1 MIYFIISI
9 IIIIFLLFDKLHNNL
24 KYIRFDMEK
33 KKYSDEAVM
42 NDLKELRKMLHKVDD
57 PKTKIEIIKKI
68 EIISS
73 FYN

>member
-1 MIYFIISI
+1 
-9 IIIIFLLFDKLHNNL
+9 
-24 KYIRFDMEK
+24 MEK